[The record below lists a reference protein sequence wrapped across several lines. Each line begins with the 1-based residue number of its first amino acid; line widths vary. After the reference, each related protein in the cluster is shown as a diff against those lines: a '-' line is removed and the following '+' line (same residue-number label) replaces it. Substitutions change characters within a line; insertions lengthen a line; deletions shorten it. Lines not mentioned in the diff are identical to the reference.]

1 MAVSDRSG
9 VLWESMGG
17 HKTNNS
23 FDPDRCG
30 NLTEEYTLVSHQY
43 HQQKIRTS
51 VATRALV
58 NMVLKLWNHA
68 IPDWRTCSKFREH
81 GKHEKNGKR
90 QPDDLKVSKK
100 NVFPTEITCFQ
111 GLWKE
116 VI

>member
-1 MAVSDRSG
+1 MVSDRSG